1 MNVYKYRTT
10 IHDYIVVDESVDLD
24 NVNRLLDR
32 KDGIGGDYVICIS
45 SIPYYDCNVEIYNK
59 DGVCFDNGA
68 LLVVG
73 YILHKQLNDGNHFI
87 VSCSN
92 DAYELFIND
101 NIITLMRQNPL
112 VIKKYYFA
120 KVDRYVYRIENRN
133 YMLSNEKKDNIVSIK
148 LNGDN
153 KFDLI
158 GEDITSSDYLNAY
171 VLLKHKG
178 IYKGT
183 CYSDSMLFY
192 STFLHNVFITSK
204 VKEIYDGKIN
214 IK

>member
-10 IHDYIVVDESVDLD
+10 IHDYIVVDDKVDMGYI
-24 NVNRLLDR
+24 NKLLDR
-32 KDGIGGDYVICIS
+32 KEGIGGDFVVIIS

-59 DGVCFDNGA
+59 DGACFDNGA

-73 YILHKQLNDGNHFI
+73 YILNKKLKGGSHFI
-87 VSCSN
+87 VSCNN
-92 DAYELFIND
+92 DAYELFIKD

-112 VIKKYYFA
+112 VIKKCYFA
-120 KVDRYVYRIENRN
+120 RVDRYVYRIENKN
-133 YMLSNEKKDNIVSIK
+133 YMLGSERQDNIVSIK

-158 GEDITSSDYLNAY
+158 GDNLTSSDYLNAY

-204 VKEIYDGKIN
+204 VKEIYDGRIN
-214 IK
+214 VK

>member
-10 IHDYIVVDESVDLD
+10 IHDYIVVDDKIEQDEIKK
-24 NVNRLLDR
+24 LLDR
-32 KDGIGGDYVICIS
+32 KDGIGGDFLVCMS
-45 SIPYYDCNVEIYNK
+45 STIYYDCDVEIYNAE
-59 DGVCFDNGA
+59 GNCFDNGA

-73 YILHKQLNDGNHFI
+73 YILNKKLKGGSHFI
-87 VSCSN
+87 ISCNN
-92 DAYELFIND
+92 DAYELFIYD
-101 NIITLMRQNPL
+101 DIITLMRQNPL

-120 KVDRYVYRIENRN
+120 KVDRYVYRIENKN
-133 YMLSNEKKDNIVSIK
+133 YMLGSEKKDNIISIK

-158 GEDITSSDYLNAY
+158 GENITSSDYLNAY

-183 CYSDSMLFY
+183 CFSDSMLFY

-204 VKEIYDGKIN
+204 VREIYDGIIN
-214 IK
+214 VK